1 MNAQQRKFALVIA
14 VLTALVLVGA
24 SMMLSANKDRAT
36 NQASDSQSVEQQ
48 AGGESSSD
56 SNDAAASDT
65 PRKGADGKPFSYD
78 RQPTTGRPA
87 CPEPAGSEGHSG
99 ATVSADAKLKDLEL
113 PCLGHDSTPGS
124 LIAHV
129 AGKPTL
135 LNVWAYWCVPCRQE
149 LPVLDEAA
157 QKHPEWNIVGV
168 HASPQGAAG
177 VNIMLDLGLKNL
189 ASFQDADNSVATTL
203 GMSPLIP
210 QSVVLNSDGTV
221 AEIFPGIVSDTAQL
235 EELMAKA
242 H

>member
-1 MNAQQRKFALVIA
+1 
-14 VLTALVLVGA
+14 
-24 SMMLSANKDRAT
+24 MMLSANKDRDAQ
-36 NQASDSQSVEQQ
+36 QASDSQSVEQ
-48 AGGESSSD
+48 D
-56 SNDAAASDT
+56 SGSGAASDSGDASASDE
-65 PRKGADGKPFSYD
+65 PRKGSDGKPMSYD

-87 CPEPAGSEGHSG
+87 CPDAAAGEDNSG
-99 ATVSADAKLKDLEL
+99 AMVNADAKLKDLEL

-124 LIAHV
+124 LAEHL

-177 VNIMLDLGLKNL
+177 VNTMLDLDLKNL

-221 AEIFPGIVSDTAQL
+221 AEIFPGIVSDAAQL